1 VKGACE
7 DERYHGSRMTWSIG
21 LAGLLILI
29 ALAIAALIK
38 SLFYG

>member
-1 VKGACE
+1 
-7 DERYHGSRMTWSIG
+7 MTWSIG